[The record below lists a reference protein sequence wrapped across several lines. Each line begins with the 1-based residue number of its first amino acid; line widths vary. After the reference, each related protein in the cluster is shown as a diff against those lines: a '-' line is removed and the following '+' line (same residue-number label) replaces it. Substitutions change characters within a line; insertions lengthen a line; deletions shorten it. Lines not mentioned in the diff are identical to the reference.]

1 MQHERNYWTSN
12 GVSFE
17 DVIAVEILRR
27 GKLPPLPNYSKE
39 TQDPYLGNIKV
50 SRGGDFNAK
59 YALRFAA
66 GFGSQVS
73 FVLYGVVED
82 NLDLTE
88 LRSPFTISN
97 YGNTEVFYNN
107 GSEN

>member
-1 MQHERNYWTSN
+1 MNQPK
-12 GVSFE
+12 VVE
-17 DVIAVEILRR
+17 DVVAVEILRR

-39 TQDPYLGNIKV
+39 SLDPYLGNIKV
-50 SRGGDFNAK
+50 SEGGDFNAK

-82 NLDLTE
+82 EIELTE
-88 LRSPFTISN
+88 LRSPFSVSN
-97 YGNTEVFYNN
+97 DGNTHTFDNLN
-107 GSEN
+107 

>member
-50 SRGGDFNAK
+50 SQGGDFNAK

-82 NLDLTE
+82 ELELTE
-88 LRSPFTISN
+88 LRSPFPIDHDDN
-97 YGNTEVFYNN
+97 MGIFDNI
-107 GSEN
+107 GSAN